1 MSRAFSDLV
10 ALSNDRWSPGRD
22 GKTRVV
28 LQVGHCSQS
37 VGAGDLV
44 DPLAGALP
52 EDAYLV
58 VAGCDG
64 ACYDAPLVLVTAPS
78 GQRQRFSRVRQDS
91 IGEIVDAAAKEGDA
105 GEANGGEFFDG
116 QRRLTLDSCGEV
128 DGNEI
133 DDYLVHGGYKGLAG
147 ALATS
152 PEQVI
157 EEVKSS
163 GLRGRGGAYFP
174 AGVKWKSA
182 RAVNK
187 TPRYLVVNSEEG
199 EPGVFKDRHLMEGVP
214 HRVLEGAIIA
224 AYASGCTEG
233 HIYVNAE
240 ANLSAQR
247 MERAVE
253 QARERGLLGED
264 ILGSGYGLEVEVRRG
279 AGGYVCGEET
289 TLLNTMEGYRRE
301 PRLRPPFP
309 TESGLWAKPTVIN
322 NAETLAS
329 VPFIMAEGA
338 KAFGEIGTESDKGT
352 KIISLS
358 GSVRRPGVA
367 EVPMGTS
374 LRQIIFDAG
383 GGPPEGQTLTAM
395 AVGGPSSGVF
405 PVSMLDTAIRPG
417 LLHDSGVMLGAG
429 GVIALDDRVDVLD
442 VVRALAAYNAAESCG
457 KCTPCREGT
466 PRMVEA
472 IDRLTS
478 GRGSPGDLDELRSLA
493 EVVGA
498 ASLCGLGQAAG
509 GPITSGL
516 HFFGDE
522 FARLAGVI
530 GKTNKDPVYEGDL

>member
-1 MSRAFSDLV
+1 MTTRAFAELV
-10 ALSNDRWSPGRD
+10 ALAENTWTPTRAE
-22 GKTRVV
+22 KTRVA

-44 DPLAGALP
+44 GPLAGALP

-64 ACYDAPLVLVTAPS
+64 ACYDAPLVVVTAPS
-78 GQRQRFSRVRQDS
+78 GLSQRFPRVTKDS
-91 IGEIVDAAAKEGDA
+91 IRRIVDTVSKGDYAGAAAQDDFSE
-105 GEANGGEFFDG
+105 G
-116 QRRLTLDSCGEV
+116 QRRLTLDLCGEV

-133 DDYLVHGGYKGLAG
+133 DDYIVHGGYKGLAK
-147 ALATS
+147 ALAMS
-152 PEQVI
+152 PEEVI

-174 AGVKWKSA
+174 AGVKWESA
-182 RAVNK
+182 RAVDR

-199 EPGVFKDRHLMEGVP
+199 EPGIFKDRHLMEGVP
-214 HRVLEGAIIA
+214 HRVLEGAVIA
-224 AYASGCTEG
+224 AYASGCAEA
-233 HIYVNAE
+233 HIYINAE

-253 QARERGLLGED
+253 QARDRGLLGKD
-264 ILGSGYGLEVEVRRG
+264 ILGSGYSLDVEVRRG

-309 TESGLWAKPTVIN
+309 TESGLWAMPTVIN
-322 NAETLAS
+322 NPETLAS
-329 VPFIMAEGA
+329 VPFILAEGA
-338 KAFGEIGTESDKGT
+338 EAFGTIGTEKDKGT

-358 GSVRRPGVA
+358 GSVRRPGVV
-367 EVPMGTS
+367 EVPMGTT
-374 LRQIIFDAG
+374 LREVIFDIG
-383 GGPPEGQTLTAM
+383 GGPPEGQTLAAI

-405 PVSMLDTAIRPG
+405 PVSMLDTPIRPG

-429 GVIALDDRVDVLD
+429 GVIALDDRVGVLD

-472 IDRLTS
+472 IDRLIS
-478 GRGSPGDLDELRSLA
+478 GHGSPSDLDELRSLA

-522 FARLAGVI
+522 FSRLAGV
-530 GKTNKDPVYEGDL
+530 K